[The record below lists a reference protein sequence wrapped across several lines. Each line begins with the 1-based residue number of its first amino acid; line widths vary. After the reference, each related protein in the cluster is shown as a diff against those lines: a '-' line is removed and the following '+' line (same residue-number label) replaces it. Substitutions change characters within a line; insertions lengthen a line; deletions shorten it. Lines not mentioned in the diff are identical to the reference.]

1 MDFLKLL
8 VTKGF
13 ITQAAYD
20 IAQAQRDPPSH
31 GVGLQP
37 ITRTAAGSTGITQT
51 NQTTAGSGSS
61 APSSSA
67 RSSPPLKVTGP
78 KVGDIRKKDNKTE
91 KWDGKNWVVQK

>member
-8 VTKGF
+8 VSKGL

-20 IAQAQRDPPSH
+20 IAQAQRDPPGH

-51 NQTTAGSGSS
+51 NQTTAGSGPS
-61 APSSSA
+61 ATNSSA

-78 KVGDIRKKDNKTE
+78 KVGDVRKKDNKTE
-91 KWDGKNWVVQK
+91 KWDGKNWVIQK